1 MGAEIS
7 RVVAQP
13 IADAWL
19 SFNKY
24 CLDSCTNNCES
35 PCCKC
40 GIETHAHETTPEAHE
55 IEPSPQP
62 DKVSP

>member
-7 RVVAQP
+7 RVIVQP

-24 CLDSCTNNCES
+24 CLDSCSSSCKS

-40 GIETHAHETTPEAHE
+40 GIETHHSPEAE
-55 IEPSPQP
+55 ENVQP
-62 DKVSP
+62 EESDQG